1 MMLVFFLLKNV
12 VIEFILVYRQRWRN
26 RSNLNEKSNLLK
38 LFSLYI
44 KLSEEN
50 YYKRNWETILNGAK
64 VFYENNREELQYKK
78 EINLEEYLK
87 KRGI

>member
-44 KLSEEN
+44 KLNEEN

>member
-1 MMLVFFLLKNV
+1 MMLVFLLLKNV

>member
-1 MMLVFFLLKNV
+1 M
-12 VIEFILVYRQRWRN
+12 
-26 RSNLNEKSNLLK
+26 LK

>member
-50 YYKRNWETILNGAK
+50 YYKRNRETILNGAK

>member
-1 MMLVFFLLKNV
+1 MMSVFFLLKNV

-50 YYKRNWETILNGAK
+50 YYKRNRETILNGAK